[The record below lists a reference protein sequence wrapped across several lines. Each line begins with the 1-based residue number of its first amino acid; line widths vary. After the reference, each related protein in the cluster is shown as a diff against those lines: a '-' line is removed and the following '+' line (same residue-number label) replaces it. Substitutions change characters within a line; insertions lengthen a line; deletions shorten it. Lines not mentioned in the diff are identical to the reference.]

1 MAAAVIAI
9 SNLSKSF
16 GPQALFEDVTLQLNA
31 GSRYGLVGANGS
43 GKTTFLKILSGTEPA
58 SGGEVTFAKHARIG
72 ILRQDRFESDEQI
85 ILDVA
90 MMGDELVHRALAEQQ
105 AHAVDAVPDPERIA
119 EIDEIL
125 RAHDGYTL
133 EARAAQVLMGLGIPE
148 AAIRQPLYTLSG
160 GYKLRVLLAQVLVSR
175 PDAVL
180 LDEPTN
186 HLDILSIRW
195 LERFLSSYRGCAV
208 VISHDQRFL
217 NNIATH
223 ILDVDYGTVIEY
235 PGNYQAF
242 HDSKL
247 ATRERKEGEI
257 ARVEKIIAHKKA
269 FVERFKAKASKAR
282 QAQSRLKQLEKIE
295 VETLAAS
302 SRRYPKLRFEIARP
316 SGKDVLA
323 IEGISKAY
331 GEKRV
336 LSDVSLT
343 VRRGERVAVIGANGL
358 GKSTL
363 LKIITD
369 NLASDGGRVAWGHE
383 AQVGYF
389 AQDHKEQLTNPNQTA
404 LDYLW
409 DICPQEGTS
418 TVRGVLGRLLFSG
431 PDVDKPVSALS
442 GGEATRLIFSRLM
455 VQKPNVLVLD
465 EPSNHLDLE
474 SIEALVEALEEYKG
488 TLIFVSHDRWF
499 VDKLATRVIEIRP
512 DGLNDF
518 AGTFRE
524 YLERQG
530 DDHLDAEQVALAA
543 RARKSEAPKPAAA
556 ASAPRTNRQRSL
568 PKKRD
573 EVLERIAQVETRLA
587 EINTAYCA
595 PGFFERT
602 PKGEV
607 DRLQQERAGHEAQLA
622 ALTAEWE
629 ALETEIAAL
638 APES

>member
-369 NLASDGGRVAWGHE
+369 NLASDGGKVAWGHE

-543 RARKSEAPKPAAA
+543 RARKSEAPKPAVA

-573 EVLERIAQVETRLA
+573 EVLERIAQVEGRLG

>member
-31 GSRYGLVGANGS
+31 GCRYGLVGANGS

-369 NLASDGGRVAWGHE
+369 NLASDGGKVAWGHE

-431 PDVDKPVSALS
+431 PDVDKPVAALS

-543 RARKSEAPKPAAA
+543 RARKSEAPKPAVA

-573 EVLERIAQVETRLA
+573 EVLERIAQVEGRLG

>member
-31 GSRYGLVGANGS
+31 GCRYGLVGANGS

-323 IEGISKAY
+323 IEGLSKSY
-331 GEKRV
+331 GDKRV

-369 NLASDGGRVAWGHE
+369 NLASDGGKVAWGHE

-431 PDVDKPVSALS
+431 PDVDKPVAALS

-543 RARKSEAPKPAAA
+543 RARKSEAPKPAVA

-573 EVLERIAQVETRLA
+573 EVLERIAQVEARLG

-607 DRLQQERAGHEAQLA
+607 DRLQKERAGHEAQLA

>member
-1 MAAAVIAI
+1 MIAI

-43 GKTTFLKILSGTEPA
+43 GKTTLLKILSGTEPA
-58 SGGEVTFAKHARIG
+58 SGGEVAFAKNARIG
-72 ILRQDRFESDEQI
+72 VLRQDRFESDEQI

-90 MMGDELVHRALAEQQ
+90 MMGDELVYRALKEQD
-105 AHAVDAVPDPERIA
+105 AHSADVHPDPERVA
-119 EIDEIL
+119 EIDELL

-148 AAIRQPLYTLSG
+148 KSIRQPLYTLSG
-160 GYKLRVLLAQVLVSR
+160 GYKLRVLLAQVLVGR

-195 LERFLSSYRGCAV
+195 LERFLNAYEGCAV

-217 NNIATH
+217 DNIATH

-235 PGNYQAF
+235 PGNYQTF
-242 HDSKL
+242 HEMKA

-269 FVERFKAKASKAR
+269 FVERFRAKATKAR

-295 VETLAAS
+295 VETLPTS

-316 SGKDVLA
+316 SGKDVLVLEDIA
-323 IEGISKAY
+323 KAY
-331 GEKRV
+331 GENRV
-336 LSDVSLT
+336 LSGVSLT
-343 VRRGERVAVIGANGL
+343 IRRGERVAVIGANGL

-363 LKIITD
+363 LKIVTG
-369 NLASDGGRVAWGHE
+369 NLGRDSGSVAWGHE

-389 AQDHKEQLTNPNQTA
+389 AQDHKEQLTNPTQTA

-409 DICPQEGTS
+409 DICPEQGTS
-418 TVRGVLGRLLFSG
+418 FVRGMLGRLLFSG
-431 PDVDKPVSALS
+431 PDVEKPVAALS

-474 SIEALVEALEEYKG
+474 SIEALVEALEEYEG

-499 VDKLATRVIEIRP
+499 VDKLATRVIELRT

-518 AGTFRE
+518 AGTYQE

-530 DDHLDAEQVALAA
+530 DDHLDADRAVLAA
-543 RARKSEAPKPAAA
+543 KTKKGEPEKAPMAKS
-556 ASAPRTNRQRSL
+556 SSRTNRQRAL

-573 EVLERIAQVETRLA
+573 EVIDKIGLVEARLA
-587 EINTAYCA
+587 EIDGSYAT

-602 PKGEV
+602 PLAEV
-607 DRLQQERAGHEAQLA
+607 ELLRQERARLEGDLV

-629 ALETEIAAL
+629 ALETELAAL
-638 APES
+638 G

>member
-1 MAAAVIAI
+1 VIAI

-43 GKTTFLKILSGTEPA
+43 GKTTLLKILSGTEPA
-58 SGGEVTFAKHARIG
+58 SGGEVAFAKNARIG
-72 ILRQDRFESDEQI
+72 VLRQDRFESDEQI

-90 MMGDELVHRALAEQQ
+90 MMGDELVYRALKEQD
-105 AHAVDAVPDPERIA
+105 AHSADVHPDPERVA
-119 EIDEIL
+119 EIDELL

-148 AAIRQPLYTLSG
+148 KSIRQPLYTLSG
-160 GYKLRVLLAQVLVSR
+160 GYKLRVLLAQVLVGR

-195 LERFLSSYRGCAV
+195 LERFLNAYEGCAV

-217 NNIATH
+217 DNIATH

-235 PGNYQAF
+235 PGNYQTF
-242 HDSKL
+242 HEMKA

-269 FVERFKAKASKAR
+269 FVERFRAKATKAR

-295 VETLAAS
+295 VETLPTS

-316 SGKDVLA
+316 SGKDVLVLEDIA
-323 IEGISKAY
+323 KAY
-331 GEKRV
+331 GENRV
-336 LSDVSLT
+336 LSGVSLT
-343 VRRGERVAVIGANGL
+343 IRRGERVAVIGANGL

-363 LKIITD
+363 LKIVTG
-369 NLASDGGRVAWGHE
+369 NLGRDSGSVAWGHE

-389 AQDHKEQLTNPNQTA
+389 AQDHKEQLTNPTQTA

-409 DICPQEGTS
+409 DICPEQGTS
-418 TVRGVLGRLLFSG
+418 FVRGMLGRLLFSG
-431 PDVDKPVSALS
+431 PDVEKPVAALS

-474 SIEALVEALEEYKG
+474 SIEALVEALEEYEG

-499 VDKLATRVIEIRP
+499 VDKLATRVIELRT

-518 AGTFRE
+518 AGTYQE

-530 DDHLDAEQVALAA
+530 DDHLDADRAVLAA
-543 RARKSEAPKPAAA
+543 KTKKGEPEKAPMAKS
-556 ASAPRTNRQRSL
+556 SSRTNRQRAL

-573 EVLERIAQVETRLA
+573 EVIDKIGLVEARLA
-587 EINTAYCA
+587 EIDGSYAT

-602 PKGEV
+602 PLAEV
-607 DRLQQERAGHEAQLA
+607 ELLRQERARLEGDLV

-629 ALETEIAAL
+629 ALETELAAL
-638 APES
+638 G